1 MSTRAFHRR
10 IHFGLGSH
18 VTADEQGV
26 RAKGSRSRA
35 ARSLLYIQDDDLA
48 PLRHD
53 VLGNRVTQAGSAARY
68 DRACILNLHWSP
80 LETPYPIISTASATA
95 SPPPMHNE
103 AIPRF
108 WPRRRRAYSRVVRMR
123 APVAPMGWP
132 SAQAPPLTFTRA
144 WSMSRSCMAAIGT
157 AANASFIS

>member
-10 IHFGLGSH
+10 VHFGLGGH
-18 VTADEQGV
+18 VTTDEQGI

-48 PLRHD
+48 PLRDD

-80 LETPYPIISTASATA
+80 LETSYPIISTASATA
-95 SPPPMHNE
+95 SPPPMPHE
-103 AIPRF
+103 ANPRF
-108 WPRRRRAYSRVVRMR
+108 LPRRR
-123 APVAPMGWP
+123 
-132 SAQAPPLTFTRA
+132 
-144 WSMSRSCMAAIGT
+144 
-157 AANASFIS
+157 